1 MILLPAENK
10 ILADVV
16 NRQFDIPAGSD
27 DEKNVQREAIDVK
40 MCDFDDT
47 TYHVFTPA
55 DDLNFLCVSMAAPC
69 FRDIEHRGA
78 LAAFKKHYANMLEN
92 TEDGFNITLKIDLNT
107 MKREDVVSKVALL
120 KSNVIGGAFDYYFDP
135 LLNGNTVPEQSFFR
149 LRSDTLVYL
158 IPKNDRITVVFG
170 LDFHDKVD
178 LAVAR
183 VFMQEFTLVRNRVGA
198 APPCGFS
205 QTAPLELQ
213 AAGFANEQSNILGY
227 ISFAVMKSHLEHGR
241 KDKVISVLHSFRSFF
256 QYHLK
261 SSKAYFHSRMRA
273 RVISLLKVLNRAK
286 AEVPSDK
293 KEMKTSSGKTF
304 VRS

>member
-1 MILLPAENK
+1 
-10 ILADVV
+10 V
-16 NRQFDIPAGSD
+16 NRQFDIPVSTD
-27 DEKNVQREAIDVK
+27 DEKNSQREPIEVK
-40 MCDFDDT
+40 MCDFDDV

-55 DDLNFLCVSMAAPC
+55 DDMNILCVSMSAPC
-69 FRDIEHRGA
+69 IREIRDRGA
-78 LAAFKKHYANMLEN
+78 LAAFQKHYAGTVDEA
-92 TEDGFNITLKIDLNT
+92 EDGYDFTLKIDLNK
-107 MKREDVVSKVALL
+107 MKREDVVSKVSLL
-120 KSNVIGGAFDYYFDP
+120 KTLVIGGAFDYYFDP
-135 LLNGNTVPEQSFFR
+135 LLNGKSVPEQNFFR
-149 LRSDTLVYL
+149 LRSDAVVYL
-158 IPKNDRITVVFG
+158 IPKSDRVTVIFG
-170 LDFHDKVD
+170 LDFQDKVD

-198 APPCGFS
+198 APPCAFS

-213 AAGFANEQSNILGY
+213 AAGFANEQNNILGY

-241 KDKVISVLHSFRSFF
+241 KDKVISVLQSFRSFF

-286 AEVPSDK
+286 VEISADK

-304 VRS
+304 KRSD